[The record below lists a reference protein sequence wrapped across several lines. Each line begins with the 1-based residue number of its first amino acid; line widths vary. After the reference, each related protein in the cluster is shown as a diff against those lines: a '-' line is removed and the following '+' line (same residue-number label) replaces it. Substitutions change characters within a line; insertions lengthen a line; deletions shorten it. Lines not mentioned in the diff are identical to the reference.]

1 MKYHY
6 KIYTLISILF
16 VLGVLINLNSASTA
30 QAESIP
36 AREATRAEIC
46 SRIDDIES
54 KMQDSMSSR
63 QQALEKRRSDQ
74 SKKMQSNFENKAL
87 QISEL
92 RSQWDKN
99 RSSHYEKLG
108 EKATTQ
114 EQKSALEDFK
124 NTIESAVAKRRA
136 AFDQATQDYRNS
148 IDYTMNNKQNGIEEI
163 VSTYKSQIIQA
174 QQQLNTDCQQSKS
187 ELEIRQSF
195 NSRLQQAKN
204 SLTNDQ
210 VGVDQI
216 ALQINQAKQNRLNII
231 EAATQEFKSTLES
244 AKASLKSVL
253 QQ

>member
-6 KIYTLISILF
+6 KINTLLSALF
-16 VLGVLINLNSASTA
+16 VLGVLISLNYTSTA

-36 AREATRAEIC
+36 TREDARSEIC

-54 KMQDSMSSR
+54 KVQDSMSSR

-74 SKKMQSNFENKAL
+74 AKKMQSNFENKAL

-92 RSQWDKN
+92 RTQWDKN

-114 EQKSALEDFK
+114 EQKSALEEFK

-163 VSTYKSQIIQA
+163 VNTYKSQLTQA
-174 QQQLNTDCQQSKS
+174 QQQLSTDCRQSKS

-204 SLTNDQ
+204 NLTNDQ
-210 VGVDQI
+210 AGVDQI